1 VHCDV
6 RPANVVVEPPRADE
20 VPGAPPR
27 FLLVDWG
34 LCADA
39 GTDVVNR
46 GVAAFAASAVFEQS
60 SCVAHARLDLA
71 AVAYTWLAVAHGSD
85 ACAAP
90 WAAPP
95 LEVAAEVLG
104 RRNEWIAQ
112 HADAKSAVALLFKF
126 PRAAVSEADYDFPG
140 G

>member
-1 VHCDV
+1 V

-60 SCVAHARLDLA
+60 SCVAHARHDLA
-71 AVAYTWLAVAHGSD
+71 ALAFTWLAVAHGGD

-90 WAAPP
+90 WVASP
-95 LEVAAEVLG
+95 LEAAAGVIAKRDEWLG
-104 RRNEWIAQ
+104 D
-112 HADAKSAVALLFKF
+112 HASE
-126 PRAAVSEADYDFPG
+126 AAVVEGLFLPARTAVPAVIYEWTTPATP
-140 G
+140 